1 MYCTSV
7 FTMQFLLSHFVLYC
21 AEIMG
26 TCIVLY
32 IYMTMRKSSRN
43 AKHSVTMILMK
54 KTKKKLNRSSF
65 RDRSENC
72 KRMRRKPSERSQT
85 PWSGFPKSKSRAK
98 SLWANYRKSDPGL
111 HRLCQDLLLAD
122 LQSDS
127 SQMNRSPHQFLLE
140 DNSRRAYCIYYCT
153 VTNVTSKYCTSTH
166 KAFFIY
172 AFFSR
177 AKKIIPMAEILSELK
192 KGDAGY

>member
-32 IYMTMRKSSRN
+32 IYM
-43 AKHSVTMILMK
+43 
-54 KTKKKLNRSSF
+54 
-65 RDRSENC
+65 
-72 KRMRRKPSERSQT
+72 RREPSERSQT
-85 PWSGFPKSKSRAK
+85 PRSGFPKSKSRAK